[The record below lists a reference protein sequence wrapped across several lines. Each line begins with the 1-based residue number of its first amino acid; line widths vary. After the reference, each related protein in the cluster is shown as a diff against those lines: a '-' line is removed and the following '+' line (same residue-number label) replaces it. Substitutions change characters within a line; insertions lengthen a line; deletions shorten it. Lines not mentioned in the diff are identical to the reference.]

1 MKTKHIWK
9 ILLGCLFS
17 ALLIYFT
24 LKQID
29 FKTSMEYAKS
39 ANYTV
44 LIVAALIYVLTYV
57 ARSVRFCFLIMPI
70 KKTPLFKNFPYTV
83 LGFFMNNLI
92 PLRIGEFIRAK
103 VTGERLGISRSA
115 SLAAIV
121 VERLLD
127 ITIFILFFFAVMYF
141 LPFPDFIAKS
151 FYLCAFIFGGLFI
164 VLWGLAMRKEKT
176 INLICKIPMPAKIK
190 NLLLQTAD
198 KFISGLDV
206 LKSKKIFVCSF
217 AFSIAVWIIESS
229 SLMIAASACGFNISL
244 AGAAFT
250 VIIIGIGAIIP
261 TAPGFV
267 GAFEFMGVA
276 ALSAL
281 GIDKDQAF
289 SCIIVYH
296 FIQLTVIATLGLSSI
311 FLTRIS
317 FKDLFKFE

>member
-1 MKTKHIWK
+1 M
-9 ILLGCLFS
+9 L
-17 ALLIYFT
+17 
-24 LKQID
+24 
-29 FKTSMEYAKS
+29 
-39 ANYTV
+39 
-44 LIVAALIYVLTYV
+44 
-57 ARSVRFCFLIMPI
+57 I
-70 KKTPLFKNFPYTV
+70 KKTPLCKNFAYTV

-115 SLAAIV
+115 SFAAIV

-141 LPFPDFIAKS
+141 LPFPDFIAKT
-151 FYLCAFIFGGLFI
+151 FYLCAFIFGGIFI
-164 VLWGLAMRKEKT
+164 VLWALAMRKEKT

-190 NLLLQTAD
+190 NLLLQIAD

-206 LKSKKIFVCSF
+206 LKDKKVFICSF
-217 AFSIAVWIIESS
+217 LFSILVWLIESS
-229 SLMIAASACGFNISL
+229 SIMIVGHAFGLNISL

-267 GAFEFMGVA
+267 GAFEFMGIT
-276 ALSAL
+276 ALAAL
-281 GIDKDQAF
+281 GIGKDQAF

-296 FIQLTVIATLGLSSI
+296 FIQLLVIAVLGLSSI